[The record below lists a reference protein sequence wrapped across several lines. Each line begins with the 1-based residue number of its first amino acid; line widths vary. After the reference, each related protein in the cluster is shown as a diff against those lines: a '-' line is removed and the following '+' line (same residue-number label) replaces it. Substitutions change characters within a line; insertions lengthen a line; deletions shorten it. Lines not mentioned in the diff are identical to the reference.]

1 MRPRG
6 SRERWASDHE
16 RARHRA
22 AERLSLPLPA
32 AENAWL
38 DRHLRTCAACAA
50 VAAEYGTQQ
59 ADLRGLAEPLPPRDL
74 WARTSAALDRAD
86 RQARDLPSG
95 SVFPGRGGRPGS
107 RGSRSIRGLRA
118 EQRAAA
124 FRSTRAGTVPLRAD
138 PRRTNRPPGLGW
150 LAPFGAL
157 AALAIVI
164 VVGGSTLLTSGL
176 LSPARLPLA
185 TASVAVNGA
194 PTPLATPIQVGAG
207 EVAWLTLA
215 ADGTYSLNFASVDE
229 VCPANVQ
236 PDCAPI
242 APASPR
248 HLPAVRTTL
257 HTVLRDPS
265 HRNLVVVTSGTKKGT
280 GGSVMV
286 VAVPS
291 DTPAATPSP
300 SSAPTPGAPA
310 TPSASAAVVST
321 IPSANTSAGTPS
333 DSPSSV
339 TPVPP
344 ASAVDSSVPASTAT
358 AAPTES
364 AAPFATPQSASPAVT
379 ATGPAGPTGASPSE
393 TPMSGASDSATP
405 SQPEPTATALA
416 IISDVVVVGETAAY
430 SPDGTMLAFSA
441 RPADGSQGPD
451 IYLWRVGDSVAR
463 PMTTDHASVF
473 SGWLSNQLLGSRA
486 VDGAGQP
493 ASSGALAS
501 ASPGEPGPGTPFAV
515 PGDSAPASSE
525 ASASASDSPAPSDA
539 AGESAGSTDDAN
551 AGAAT
556 AGFLGDS
563 PASALPRSFVLD
575 PATGVETDLAAPAW
589 RPVVDPTGR
598 FVAYWAGS
606 LRYDAST
613 LTWLPDRGA
622 LVLAAWPAVRG
633 TDPNVTLVPVPLLEN
648 GGTSVPA
655 GEWDI
660 RWDESGTHIAVW
672 AADANNPELGRL
684 TLLTVDASGRID
696 PNGVSLH
703 DTPALAGFS
712 MGSDRL
718 AWATPPGQDGE
729 GSRLQVLAWSG
740 ENAGKIDS
748 QPVPG
753 EDALVVV
760 R

>member
-1 MRPRG
+1 MSDSRRPRG
-6 SRERWASDHE
+6 TRERWASDHE

-38 DRHLRTCAACAA
+38 DRHLRTCATCAA
-50 VAAEYGTQQ
+50 VAAGYGTQQ
-59 ADLRGLAEPLPPRDL
+59 AELRGLAEPLPPRDL
-74 WARTSAALDRAD
+74 WARTSAALDRAE
-86 RQARDLPSG
+86 RQGRDLPSG

-118 EQRAAA
+118 EQRASA
-124 FRSTRAGTVPLRAD
+124 FRTARATSGPTRAD
-138 PRRTNRPPGLGW
+138 PRRAGRPLGLGW
-150 LAPFGAL
+150 IAPFGAL
-157 AALAIVI
+157 AGLAIIIVI
-164 VVGGSTLLTSGL
+164 GGNTLLTSGL
-176 LSPARLPLA
+176 LSPARLPL
-185 TASVAVNGA
+185 TIASAALNGA
-194 PTPLATPIQVGAG
+194 ATPFATPIQVGPG

-215 ADGTYSLNFASVDE
+215 ADGMYSLNSASVDE
-229 VCPANVQ
+229 VCPATVH

-248 HLPAVRTTL
+248 QIPTVGTTL

-265 HRNLVVVTSGTKKGT
+265 HRNLVVVTSGSKRRT

-286 VAVPS
+286 VALPS
-291 DTPAATPSP
+291 DAPAATPSRSP
-300 SSAPTPGAPA
+300 GPASSAAS
-310 TPSASAAVVST
+310 TPSASGETSST
-321 IPSANTSAGTPS
+321 VPSSNPSPGAPS
-333 DSPSSV
+333 DSPSAV
-339 TPVPP
+339 TPAPS

-364 AAPFATPQSASPAVT
+364 AVASVAPESPSPAAT
-379 ATGPAGPTGASPSE
+379 ATSGTSESAPPSV
-393 TPMSGASDSATP
+393 
-405 SQPEPTATALA
+405 PEPTATALA
-416 IISDVVVVGETAAY
+416 IISNVVVVGETAAY

-451 IYLWRVGDSVAR
+451 IYLWRVGESAAR
-463 PMTTDHASVF
+463 PLTTDHASVF
-473 SGWLSNQLLGSRA
+473 SGWLNNQLLGSRA
-486 VDGAGQP
+486 VDSEGRL
-493 ASSGALAS
+493 ASSGEPAP
-501 ASPGEPGPGTPFAV
+501 ASPGDPGSGVASAAPGE
-515 PGDSAPASSE
+515 SAPAPSE
-525 ASASASDSPAPSDA
+525 STSSASESPAPSDA
-539 AGESAGSTDDAN
+539 AGPSAAPTDAAN
-551 AGAAT
+551 AEAVS
-556 AGFLGDS
+556 AGFLQEV

-575 PATGVETDLAAPAW
+575 PATGAETGLAGPAW

-606 LRYDAST
+606 LRYDEST

-622 LVLAAWPAVRG
+622 LVLAAWPALRG
-633 TDPNVTLVPVPLLEN
+633 TDPNTVLVPVPLLEN
-648 GGTSVPA
+648 GGASVPA

-660 RWDESGTHIAVW
+660 RWDEAGMHIAVW
-672 AADANNPELGRL
+672 AADASNPELGRL
-684 TLLTVDASGRID
+684 TLLTVDVDGHIVPD
-696 PNGVSLH
+696 GVSIH

-712 MGSDRL
+712 MRNDRL
-718 AWATPPGQDGE
+718 AWATPPGQDGQ

-748 QPVPG
+748 QPVSG